1 MKITRSF
8 FLLLMAVVAATSL
21 RAQVSQPDAMVQKIF
36 ATLQNKDEKA
46 FVALYP
52 NAAQFTKLMR
62 SMMEQMLNT
71 PEVKQAMAAD
81 PTAKNLNVDSL
92 INAEVSK
99 ISDPESF
106 AQMQKK
112 FSSSFQQIIEKGE
125 KKGVNWSN
133 AQLTNFTIDT
143 TAALDGELAALKPTG
158 IKAMSGVIEFRS
170 NNTDY
175 HMSFDKVMY
184 LPEEGGWFGGEFPQ
198 LARKNE
204 SLKPGEE
211 GAAKTETKTKTKTTA
226 GGTKTKKKTTTGKT
240 TTKAKG

>member
-1 MKITRSF
+1 MKITRSL
-8 FLLLMAVVAATSL
+8 FLIFTALAATQVTL
-21 RAQVSQPDAMVQKIF
+21 AQVSQPDAMVQKIF
-36 ATLQNKDEKA
+36 ATLQSKDEKA
-46 FVALYP
+46 FVNLYP

-62 SMMEQMLNT
+62 SMMEQMLST

-81 PTAKNLNVDSL
+81 PTSKNMNVDSL
-92 INAEVSK
+92 INVEVSK

-125 KKGVNWSN
+125 KNGVNWSN

-143 TAALDGELAALKPTG
+143 AAALDGEMAALKSTG
-158 IKAMSGVIEFRS
+158 IKAMSGVIDFRS

-198 LARKNE
+198 LARKSE
-204 SLKPGEE
+204 SLTGENS
-211 GAAKTETKTKTKTTA
+211 ATKTKTKSASGSTKTKTKTTA
-226 GGTKTKKKTTTGKT
+226 GKT
-240 TTKAKG
+240 TTKTKSKG